1 MPYWGLIKCVCS
13 ISNPSLLL
21 LSLFFAF
28 IQIADSL
35 FTNGLQCEMKNCWR
49 FQLGPPQAH
58 GDLPPVAP
66 KSESSREKN
75 LFSTSLLYSWSKSQS
90 INRVQRC
97 WCHDCFDAT
106 DSCQSDRPNQNIGL
120 SLSDDMHI
128 KTSHKNDMLLN
139 FPPGAKYT
147 KAPTCKRSGGF

>member
-1 MPYWGLIKCVCS
+1 MS
-13 ISNPSLLL
+13 SLLWD
-21 LSLFFAF
+21 LFDVFVTVGGFSWA
-28 IQIADSL
+28 L
-35 FTNGLQCEMKNCWR
+35 HKPMVT
-49 FQLGPPQAH
+49 
-58 GDLPPVAP
+58 LPPLAP
-66 KSESSREKN
+66 KSVSSREKN